1 MGPASPADRRIGY
14 GSVGPRPRGLLGA
27 RWLCWR
33 STCGAAARVD
43 DLRTV
48 CLSCGMSVSRG
59 RLPQLGCPPT
69 LLKGGLAQ
77 MRGCGS
83 QAQGLIHQTLAK
95 GMFGFAFEHGDGA
108 LPCPGPAFKGL
119 GVREELRLVADL
131 DHWCTPDIALGEPT
145 LPEHCDQTGS
155 MSRHIWA
162 VCSGR
167 RSGWGTAA
175 RS

>member
-1 MGPASPADRRIGY
+1 
-14 GSVGPRPRGLLGA
+14 
-27 RWLCWR
+27 
-33 STCGAAARVD
+33 
-43 DLRTV
+43 
-48 CLSCGMSVSRG
+48 MSVSRG